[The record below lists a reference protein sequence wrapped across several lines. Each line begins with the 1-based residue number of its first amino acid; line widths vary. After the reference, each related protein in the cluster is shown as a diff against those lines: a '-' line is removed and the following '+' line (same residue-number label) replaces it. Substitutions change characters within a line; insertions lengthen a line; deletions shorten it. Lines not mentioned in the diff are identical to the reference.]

1 MLQRELSSVTQ
12 GRRDTGS
19 YRNHKNMKSIVI
31 FFPQKL
37 NEKEEKLSKLNV
49 RTLKPMEWNWNQNE
63 NLKKGNKEKQLQ
75 FVQLMENQKELSKI
89 LSECLM
95 ENSRLKKKISYWSN
109 KCRKFNVLKK
119 IKDLHNQN
127 KCLKS

>member
-1 MLQRELSSVTQ
+1 MTIRIETFLNWKKIFMLQISMLQRELSSVTQ

-49 RTLKPMEWNWNQNE
+49 RTLKPME
-63 NLKKGNKEKQLQ
+63 
-75 FVQLMENQKELSKI
+75 
-89 LSECLM
+89 
-95 ENSRLKKKISYWSN
+95 
-109 KCRKFNVLKK
+109 
-119 IKDLHNQN
+119 
-127 KCLKS
+127 